1 MAKHSSIVGGSTAAR
16 LLNCPGSYQATL
28 KLPPSADISSEYAEE
43 GTFAHEVMTHLM
55 EMRRAAAAHGISPLN
70 SITEARRL
78 PGKTFYDRQITE
90 GHLDTM
96 ILPALDA
103 LAKLEAEYGGGFRVV
118 AVEQHVTFPGI
129 PGAHGTCDLILAN
142 EKVVLHVDWK
152 FGQGVGVKAV
162 YDHGDSETVNAQ
174 LMFYTAGSMHS
185 MKSLYRG
192 KELAV
197 LAIIQPRSDTPLS
210 HTAVSR
216 KEVKWFVEDLQAAVV
231 RALDY
236 DPVRQKGEWCRFAP
250 CKLDCPLWTG
260 PMLEIAELKPVPNK
274 DGPVNELLG
283 PTPYGAYLSRAKTL
297 VDLLGMFAKEVNDQL
312 HAYLEAGG
320 QVPGWR
326 LKDKVKNRQWIDEDE
341 VEQALRDLG
350 FEVGEIWRSQLQTF
364 QSVDATAKRLGV
376 VIPDHLRVAPP
387 TTETTVCRT
396 DDPAPP
402 VERRVAIEEFASAL
416 KRLA

>member
-28 KLPPSADISSEYAEE
+28 KLPPSADVSSEYADE
-43 GTFAHEVMTHLM
+43 GTAMHEVMTHLM
-55 EMRRAAAAHGISPLN
+55 QRRQYSGVAAP
-70 SITEARRL
+70 EYDYARKIV
-78 PGKTFYDRQITE
+78 GTKFYDRDLTQE
-90 GHLDTM
+90 HLDTM

-103 LAKLEAEYGGGFRVV
+103 LAKLEDEYGGGFVVV
-118 AVEQHVTFPGI
+118 AVEQGVDFPGI
-129 PGAHGTCDLILAN
+129 PGAHGTCDLILSN
-142 EKVVLHVDWK
+142 EKMVLHVDWK

-162 YDHGDSETVNAQ
+162 YDHGDSDTVNAQ
-174 LMFYTAGSMHS
+174 LMFYTAASMQTLKQLYAGR
-185 MKSLYRG
+185 KSI
-192 KELAV
+192 A
-197 LAIIQPRSDTPLS
+197 LAIIQPRSDVPLS
-210 HTAVSR
+210 HTVVTR
-216 KEVKWFVEDLQAAVV
+216 KEVKWFIEDLQNAVAK
-231 RALDY
+231 ALDY

-250 CKLDCPLWTG
+250 CKLDCPLWTA
-260 PMLEIAELKPVPNK
+260 PMLEIAALKPVSPMRA
-274 DGPVNELLG
+274 DDPALLG
-283 PTPYGAYLSRAKTL
+283 VATPYGQYLSRAKTL

-320 QVPGWR
+320 EVPGWR
-326 LKDKVKNRQWIDEDE
+326 LKDKVRNRQWIDEDE

-364 QSVDATAKRLGV
+364 ASVDATAKRLGV
-376 VIPDHLRVAPP
+376 EIPDHLRVAPP